1 MAACSRSLCIRHL
14 RRCIAACRPVPRH
27 VATQAASGLPT
38 CWMAFRMRALCDRCR
53 CARRRPRSC
62 RSTSFARSSRS
73 MFGAM
78 TSRRYRLY
86 AMRCNASHG
95 FMLCVACCASHV
107 RRVAILHVRRD
118 DVPRSRSGNRW
129 TTVPARSRRDLGS
142 PSFHICP
149 GTWAH
154 PVLARRTRRP
164 FGPAAAKVGLPLA
177 VLFAADS
184 RCSTA
189 AVP

>member
-1 MAACSRSLCIRHL
+1 MAACSRSLRIRHF
-14 RRCIAACRPVPRH
+14 RHCIAACRPVPRH
-27 VATQAASGLPT
+27 VATHAASGWPT

-62 RSTSFARSSRS
+62 RSTSLARSSRS

-86 AMRCNASHG
+86 AMQ
-95 FMLCVACCASHV
+95 CVALLHGV
-107 RRVAILHVRRD
+107 RRMFGALQSCMFGAMTSLAVVVAIDGRQCLQDR
-118 DVPRSRSGNRW
+118 
-129 TTVPARSRRDLGS
+129 A
-142 PSFHICP
+142 

-164 FGPAAAKVGLPLA
+164 VGPAAAKVGLPLA